1 MSQKKAALRRWDI
14 LADVIKSKNCPPE
27 ADGSK
32 RCFQSYNILH
42 MEPCEQE
49 NGWKRVSYKDVSVRI
64 RYLPAKLDLSQLVG
78 FNNTGNVCVWPS
90 EESLAIYC
98 LNNIIQLKVSMISV
112 SFKAKTRWP
121 SHSQL
126 AFPG

>member
-14 LADVIKSKNCPPE
+14 LADVIKSKNCPPD

-49 NGWKRVSYKDVSVRI
+49 NGWKRVSYRDVSVRV
-64 RYLPAKLDLSQLVG
+64 RYLPAKLNLSQLVG
-78 FNNTGNVCVWPS
+78 FNNTGNGELEIGDKMYISKFHFKFVCGLVKRVWQS
-90 EESLAIYC
+90 TASTTSSSS
-98 LNNIIQLKVSMISV
+98 K
-112 SFKAKTRWP
+112 
-121 SHSQL
+121 
-126 AFPG
+126 